1 MTSPDLQRS
10 AKGATLAD
18 AIEIAA
24 RAHAGQ
30 TDKLGGM
37 PYALHPLRVMNRVEG
52 EHAKMAAVLHDV
64 VEDTPVTADD
74 LRRAG
79 FPAAVLAGV
88 LAVTRQKGESYA
100 DFVVRAKADPIG
112 RQVKLADLEDNFNLP
127 RALVRADRLEH
138 DLARLRRYVL
148 SYKFLKDELPEPA
161 YRAAMGGE

>member
-1 MTSPDLQRS
+1 MPTALGCHVGSSLPRRYAHLPRIERERMMTSPDLQRS

-79 FPAAVLAGV
+79 FP
-88 LAVTRQKGESYA
+88 
-100 DFVVRAKADPIG
+100 
-112 RQVKLADLEDNFNLP
+112 
-127 RALVRADRLEH
+127 
-138 DLARLRRYVL
+138 
-148 SYKFLKDELPEPA
+148 
-161 YRAAMGGE
+161 